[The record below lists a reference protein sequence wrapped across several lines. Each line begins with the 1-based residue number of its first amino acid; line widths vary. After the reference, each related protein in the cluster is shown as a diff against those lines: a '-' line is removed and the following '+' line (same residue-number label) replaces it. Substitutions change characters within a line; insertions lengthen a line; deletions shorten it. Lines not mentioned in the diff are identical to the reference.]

1 VPATEDREQLDVVA
15 DLNNLAT
22 VRKFV
27 ERITTDAGLDRE
39 SVDGLVLAVDEAV
52 ANIIMYGYRKDGSSP
67 IEVDAVRADG
77 SLALHIRDRA
87 PLFNPLEETATPN
100 LDAPLEERPLG
111 GMGVYLMRQNTD
123 RLEYHARAGGG
134 NELVLVKNLPTA

>member
-1 VPATEDREQLDVVA
+1 MPVIEGREQLEVVA

-52 ANIIMYGYRKDGSSP
+52 ANIIQYGYQKDGSSP

-87 PLFNPLEETATPN
+87 PLYNPLEETAAPELGT
-100 LDAPLEERPLG
+100 PLEERPLG
-111 GMGVYLMRQNTD
+111 GMGVYLIRQNTD
-123 RLEYHARAGGG
+123 RVEYHAREGGG
-134 NELVLVKNLPTA
+134 NELVLVKNLPA